1 MRQIAI
7 GKARPE
13 YRRYLAEVAVHA
25 REPVAASAVE
35 LETHLSEAHPST
47 PDPKD
52 RVSKRQFDRALGD
65 WRRRLH
71 EFDAELDDA
80 RPSEGPLQP
89 GEAFFKALKALKGCV
104 RSHEPFV
111 GASGKGSECEGCRDF
126 KNIPREKRSFSRKV
140 QKNQQKSIEITG
152 FQEPQAFLRRLELCI
167 LALRPVLGSGDGV
180 LPRHAVPPPTSPPT
194 PQEKPTAPTQ
204 VG

>member
-89 GEAFFKALKALKGCV
+89 GEAFFKALKALKGRV

-126 KNIPREKRSFSRKV
+126 TNIPREKTIIFKKSAEKNNRNHGISRNFEEKPWISRDF
-140 QKNQQKSIEITG
+140 KS
-152 FQEPQAFLRRLELCI
+152 
-167 LALRPVLGSGDGV
+167 LRPFFAGWSS
-180 LPRHAVPPPTSPPT
+180 AS
-194 PQEKPTAPTQ
+194 
-204 VG
+204 